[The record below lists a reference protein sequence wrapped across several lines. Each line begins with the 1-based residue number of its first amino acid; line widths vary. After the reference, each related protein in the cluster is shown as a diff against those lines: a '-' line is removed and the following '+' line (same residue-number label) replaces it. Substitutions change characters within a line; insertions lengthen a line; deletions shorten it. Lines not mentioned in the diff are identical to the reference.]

1 MFLRKSQVKLHQQTK
16 IMSHLLLEW
25 AAYNPDTLNLNEN
38 PESKH
43 YWFLCFQDL
52 IAKLAKQASKSC
64 NEDDAEIRAEKLRLH
79 YIEELTLLQDEKNT

>member
-1 MFLRKSQVKLHQQTK
+1 MFLRNTPVKVHQFK
-16 IMSHLLLEW
+16 IMSHLLLEVT
-25 AAYNPDTLNLNEN
+25 YNPDTLNLNEN

-64 NEDDAEIRAEKLRLH
+64 KEEDAEVRAEKLRLY
-79 YIEELTLLQDEKNT
+79 YIEELTLLQDEKK